1 MAFVTIDDPGDAR
14 LDDYRNIPDGELV
27 ARRGIFVAEGRLV
40 VSRLLTESP
49 LATRSVMVTEAA
61 RTSLADVFAARPEVP
76 VFVVPQSVVDGVAG
90 LHIHRGC
97 LAIGVR
103 PEPRPWQDVTAAT
116 DAPSLLVILER
127 VANADNV
134 GGVFRNAA
142 AFGADAV
149 LLDPA

>member
-1 MAFVTIDDPGDAR
+1 MSFVTINDPGDAR

-61 RTSLADVFAARPEVP
+61 RASLADVFAARPEVP
-76 VFVVPQSVVDGVAG
+76 VYVVPQSVVDDVAG

-103 PEPRPWQDVTAAT
+103 PAAHVWQHLVGAT
-116 DAPSLLVILER
+116 HPPSLKLRRTSALSVVIILER
-127 VANADNV
+127 VANAD
-134 GGVFRNAA
+134 
-142 AFGADAV
+142 
-149 LLDPA
+149 